1 MKWDT
6 TLRAIGVLG
15 ILAAYGVFVL
25 YGGQTY
31 PLVVAVIAIV
41 ALVSPDVIDQ
51 LPFGPVK

>member
-6 TLRAIGVLG
+6 TLRAIGILG
-15 ILAAYGVFVL
+15 ILAAYSLFVV
-25 YGGQTY
+25 YGQLTY